1 MEKYMNIGID
11 IDDTISNTFETFLPH
26 IKKFVEQDLNRKLD
40 LNLSSRTD
48 YYNIME
54 KYGLSE
60 EEMNFFWQK
69 YYVTMLETVK
79 PKKSAVEI
87 INKIKEKGNRI
98 ILITARP
105 DEELVDTKA
114 ITEKW
119 LDENKINYD
128 KLIINSHNKLEIAK
142 QEKIDIFIDDSI
154 RNCEM
159 VSSINIKTYMIL
171 TKNNEYYENEN
182 IEKVTS
188 WDEFY
193 EKIKEVI

>member
-1 MEKYMNIGID
+1 MNIGID
-11 IDDTISNTFETFLPH
+11 IDDTISNTFETFLPYLE
-26 IKKFVEQDLNRKLD
+26 KFVCQDLNRKLD
-40 LNLSSRTD
+40 LNLSSRID
-48 YYNIME
+48 YYNIVE

-60 EEMNFFWQK
+60 EEARVFWTK
-69 YYVTMLETVK
+69 YYVLMLENVK
-79 PKKSAVEI
+79 PKENAVEI
-87 INKIKEKGNRI
+87 INKIKENGNKI
-98 ILITARP
+98 VLITARID
-105 DEELVDTKA
+105 DEIVDARA

-119 LDENKINYD
+119 LEENKINYD

-159 VSSINIKTYMIL
+159 VSSGNIKTYMFS
-171 TKNNEYYENEN
+171 TQNNNYYENEN
-182 IEKVTS
+182 IEKIVS

>member
-1 MEKYMNIGID
+1 MNIGID
-11 IDDTISNTFETFLPH
+11 IDDTISNTFETFLPYM
-26 IKKFVEQDLNRKLD
+26 KKFVEQDLNRKLD

-48 YYNIME
+48 YYNIIE
-54 KYGLSE
+54 KYGLNE
-60 EEMNFFWQK
+60 EEARGFWEK
-69 YYVTMLETVK
+69 YYIPMLENVN
-79 PKKSAVEI
+79 PKISAVEV
-87 INKIKEKGNRI
+87 INTLKEKGNRI
-98 ILITARP
+98 ILITARVD
-105 DEELVDTKA
+105 DEIVDAKA

-128 KLIINSHNKLEIAK
+128 KLIINSHDKLEIAK

-159 VSSINIKTYMIL
+159 VSSGNIKTYMFS
-171 TKNNEYYENEN
+171 TQNNNYYENEN
-182 IEKVTS
+182 IEKIVS

>member
-1 MEKYMNIGID
+1 MNIGID
-11 IDDTISNTFETFLPH
+11 IDDTISNTFETFLPYMQ
-26 IKKFVEQDLNRKLD
+26 KFVEQDLNRKLD

-54 KYGLSE
+54 KYNLSE
-60 EEMNFFWQK
+60 EEARTFWVS
-69 YYVTMLETVK
+69 YYVEILESVK
-79 PKKSAVEI
+79 PKEAAVEV
-87 INKIKEKGNRI
+87 INLLKEKGNKI
-98 ILITARP
+98 YLITARF
-105 DEELVDTKA
+105 DDGIVNVKA

-119 LDENKINYD
+119 LEVNKINYD

-159 VSSINIKTYMIL
+159 VSSGNIKAYMFS
-171 TKNNEYYENEN
+171 TQNNSYYENEN
-182 IEKVTS
+182 IEKVVS
-188 WDEFY
+188 WNELY

>member
-1 MEKYMNIGID
+1 MNIGID
-11 IDDTISNTFETFLPH
+11 IDDTISNTFETFLPYMQ
-26 IKKFVEQDLNRKLD
+26 KFVEQDLSRKLN

-48 YYNIME
+48 YYNIIE
-54 KYGLSE
+54 KYGLSKE
-60 EEMNFFWQK
+60 EARLFWEK
-69 YYVTMLETVK
+69 YYIPMLENVNSK
-79 PKKSAVEI
+79 ISAVEV
-87 INKIKEKGNRI
+87 INILREKGNRI
-98 ILITARP
+98 ILITARVD
-105 DEELVDTKA
+105 DEIVDAKA

-128 KLIINSHNKLEIAK
+128 KLIINSHDKLEIAK

-159 VSSINIKTYMIL
+159 VSSGNIKTYMFS
-171 TKNNEYYENEN
+171 TQNNNYYENEN
-182 IEKVTS
+182 IEKIVS